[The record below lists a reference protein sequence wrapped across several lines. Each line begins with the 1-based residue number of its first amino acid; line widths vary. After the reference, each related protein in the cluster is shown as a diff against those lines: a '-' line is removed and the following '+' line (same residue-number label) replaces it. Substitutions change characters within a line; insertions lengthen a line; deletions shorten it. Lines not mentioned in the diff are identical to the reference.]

1 MYLNQVTTA
10 NAIAD
15 RAVAGTATD
24 TASGEAFSLPLS
36 ENEEQPKI
44 SEREAVRAKTEELL
58 KKLNDYIDKGPVVA
72 LREQILKSMGLTE
85 ADLKNLPPEEQMAI
99 EQTIEQKI
107 KEFLLKRKEQ
117 EKPPRLPLQPC
128 RRRECRPPSSR
139 RRRFRCTRCSTSSE
153 FAPRRIMTA
162 WAVYCTDGQ

>member
-15 RAVAGTATD
+15 RVVAGTATD
-24 TASGEAFSLPLS
+24 PESAGTFSLPLS

-117 EKPPRLPLQPC
+117 GEATQ
-128 RRRECRPPSSR
+128 
-139 RRRFRCTRCSTSSE
+139 
-153 FAPRRIMTA
+153 TA
-162 WAVYCTDGQ
+162 TATMPKAGVQTAKQSAQTIQMYTMLNQF